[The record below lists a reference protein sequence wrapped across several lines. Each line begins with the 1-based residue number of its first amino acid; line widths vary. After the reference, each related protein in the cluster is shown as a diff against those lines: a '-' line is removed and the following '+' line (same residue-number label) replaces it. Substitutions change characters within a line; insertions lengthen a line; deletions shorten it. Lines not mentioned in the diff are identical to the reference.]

1 MAAEALF
8 TLDRG
13 ESVLPWVEKY
23 KSGLIDAPEATNPIS
38 RSDWREFLGDRSRL
52 GDWIT
57 FFDRELA
64 EKSWQDTLQE
74 WVPPL
79 APAVMA
85 AATHGLLRTSHAVR
99 SLAAQETPQRLHEL
113 AQGLGY

>member
-1 MAAEALF
+1 MSITIDEMLDLLSFAGTERANGNANHGPMAAEALF

-13 ESVLPWVEKY
+13 QSVLPWVEKY
-23 KSGLIDAPEATNPIS
+23 KSGLINAPEATNPIS

-64 EKSWQDTLQE
+64 EKSWQDTL
-74 WVPPL
+74 
-79 APAVMA
+79 
-85 AATHGLLRTSHAVR
+85 
-99 SLAAQETPQRLHEL
+99 
-113 AQGLGY
+113 

>member
-1 MAAEALF
+1 MSITIDEMLELLSFAGTERANGNANHGPMAAEALF

-52 GDWIT
+52 AIG
-57 FFDRELA
+57 
-64 EKSWQDTLQE
+64 
-74 WVPPL
+74 
-79 APAVMA
+79 
-85 AATHGLLRTSHAVR
+85 
-99 SLAAQETPQRLHEL
+99 
-113 AQGLGY
+113 